1 MQPWKSLEEVKTKDG
16 VLSLRQRGERDFLLT
31 IDGRVLMSSM
41 LHRSEDSLARLA
53 FERIPDLPK
62 PRVLTAGL
70 GLGFTLRALL
80 DVLPRTARIE
90 VAELHESIVRWC
102 GGPLAPING
111 NASHDAR
118 VKVVMGDVMK
128 SVHAAAKT
136 PSLRY
141 DAIVL
146 DLMEGPSKGR
156 AYATG
161 NLYGPRALEAVR
173 RALTPGG
180 VYAVWGEEDDSS
192 FVDKLL
198 HGGFDARRV
207 VVGKGGPRHV
217 VYVAQPARPLR
228 GADPSA
234 VPRGRPLEHG
244 GDPPE
249 QESALPSRPKRAPRP
264 TKPAGRSAR
273 PARPGSRPK
282 RR

>member
-16 VLSLRQRGERDFLLT
+16 TLALRQRGERDFLLT
-31 IDGRVLMSSM
+31 IDARVLMSSM
-41 LHRSEDSLARLA
+41 LHRSEDALAALA
-53 FERIPDLPK
+53 FERITEVPK

-90 VAELHESIVRWC
+90 VAELHEAIARWC
-102 GGPLAPING
+102 GGPLAAING
-111 NASHDAR
+111 NASHDPR
-118 VKVVMGDVMK
+118 VKVVLGDVMR
-128 SVHAAAKT
+128 SVYAAAKS
-136 PSLRY
+136 PHLRY

-146 DLMEGPSKGR
+146 DLMEGPSRGR

-161 NLYGPRALEAVR
+161 NLYGPRAVEAVR
-173 RALTPGG
+173 RALSPGG
-180 VYAVWGEEDDSS
+180 VYAVWGEEDDAS
-192 FVDKLL
+192 FLDKLL

-207 VVGKGGPRHV
+207 IVGKGGPRHV

-234 VPRGRPLEHG
+234 IPQGRPLAHG
-244 GDPPE
+244 GDEPE
-249 QESALPSRPKRAPRP
+249 RELPSRPKGPARPAPKPSRAPRQG
-264 TKPAGRSAR
+264 A
-273 PARPGSRPK
+273 RPK